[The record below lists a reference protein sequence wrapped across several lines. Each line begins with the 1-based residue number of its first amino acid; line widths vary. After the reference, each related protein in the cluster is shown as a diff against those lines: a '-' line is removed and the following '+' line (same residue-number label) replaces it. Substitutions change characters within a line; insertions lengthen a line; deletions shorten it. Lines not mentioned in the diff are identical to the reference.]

1 MTKFIIRRSLGLIP
15 LLIGAVIISFLLM
28 RAAPGGPQAA
38 LAGIKS
44 LTDED
49 RAAWLRRWCLQP
61 PDAAAPVP
69 QQIGS
74 MLIEFGGWLGVLNC
88 NNNGLQAFIS
98 DQGGLNF
105 LPQFLGGGTNGIIH
119 GDLGYSIKAGR
130 PVADVIADRMPA
142 TLILTSIALV
152 SWVGIAILIGTYAA
166 VHRYSLFDQLMTFFA
181 YVFYS
186 LPTFWLGLMLIF
198 FFGVTLGVVPTGG
211 IITTRDW
218 PPFNTPQYWTAF
230 GEDPLGAIVD
240 IGRHLILPVATL
252 VAVNIAGDSRFVR
265 ASMLESLNQ
274 DYVRTAKAKGLS
286 SRVVVGK
293 HAFRNA
299 MLPVV
304 TNVALELPF
313 LVSGAIVTETIFTWP
328 GLGRLFI
335 DSVDARDYF
344 VLMGLLLVSTV
355 FILLA
360 NLLAD
365 VLYGVVDPRIRYD

>member
-1 MTKFIIRRSLGLIP
+1 MTKFIIRRFIGLIP
-15 LLIGAVIISFLLM
+15 LFFGAVVISFLLM
-28 RAAPGGPQAA
+28 RAAPGGPQQA

-44 LTDED
+44 ITEEQRD
-49 RAAWLRRWCLQP
+49 AWLRRWCLQGEVT
-61 PDAAAPVP
+61 PVN
-69 QQIGS
+69 IV
-74 MLIEFGGWLGVLNC
+74 IEFGGWTGVLNC
-88 NNNGLQAFIS
+88 DNEGLEAFIS
-98 DQGGLNF
+98 EQGGLNF
-105 LPQFLGGGTNGIIH
+105 LPTFLGGGDNGLLH
-119 GDLGYSIKAGR
+119 GDLGLSIKAGR
-130 PVADVIADRMPA
+130 PVTEVILERIPA
-142 TLILTSIALV
+142 TLILTSTALV
-152 SWVGIAILIGTYAA
+152 LWVSIAILIGTYAA

-198 FFGVTLGVVPTGG
+198 FFGVTLGLVPTGG

-218 PPFNTPQYWTAF
+218 PPFNTPQYWEAF
-230 GEDPLGAIVD
+230 GEEPLAAVVD
-240 IGRHLILPVATL
+240 IGRHLILPVFTL
-252 VAVNIAGDSRFVR
+252 VAVNIAADSRFVR
-265 ASMLESLNQ
+265 AAMLESLGQ
-274 DYVRTAKAKGLS
+274 DYVRTAKAKGLGERS
-286 SRVVVGK
+286 VVGK

-335 DSVDARDYF
+335 DSVGARDYF
-344 VLMGLLLVSTV
+344 VLMGLLLVSTI

-365 VLYGVVDPRIRYD
+365 VLYGIVDPRIRYD